1 MTLAG
6 DELEDFKRTY
16 ENAFQKRLSDDEARE
31 LAERLKDLYRTVLR
45 RSAPAGEE
53 PRPINPSWEG
63 KESPAIDP
71 PEL

>member
-16 ENAFQKRLSDDEARE
+16 ENAFQVRLSDEEAHE

-45 RSAPAGEE
+45 RSAPDGAE
-53 PRPINPSWEG
+53 PRPVQ
-63 KESPAIDP
+63 P
-71 PEL
+71 PWAGNKGSAAPPGT